1 MTRRTRAFALA
12 AGACLSLSLALFAPV
27 SAYAGKANDTLV
39 YASDSEPENISPY
52 HNNLRE
58 GVIVAHMVW
67 DTLIYRD
74 PTTGAYKPELAT
86 TWKWESPTSLVL
98 DLRHDVNFQNG
109 DHFTADDV
117 VFTFNYVVS
126 PDSKVVTRQNTD
138 WIKNAEKISDYQVR
152 VNLKAPFPAAL
163 EYLSGPTPIYPA
175 AYFKKVG
182 LEGFSKA
189 PVGTGPYRITAVT
202 PGVGVTMVKNPNY
215 FKNSPLGTPK
225 IGTIKFVVI
234 PDPETRSAQL
244 MTGAVDWIWRVPADQ
259 ADSLKSMPNLT
270 VVGGETMRVGY
281 LSMDAQGTS
290 ASNSPFKDVRVRQ
303 AVNYAIDRASLT
315 RNLVRGG
322 SQPVYSACF
331 RTQFGCDTT
340 GVVKYEYNPAKA
352 RELLKAAGYP
362 NGFDTDLYAYRE
374 REYAEAMIGDLRKVG
389 INARLHY
396 LQYAALRTAQRAGKT
411 PMTFQAWGSFSVN
424 DVSAFTSV
432 YFKGGPD
439 DSAKDPTVEKWL
451 DTADSS
457 NDAGIRKVNYSKALT
472 RISEQAYWAPLF
484 SYSTNYAFT
493 SSLNFKA
500 YPDELPRFYEASWK

>member
-12 AGACLSLSLALFAPV
+12 AGASLSLSLSLFAPV

-86 TWKWESPTSLVL
+86 AWKWESPTSLVF

-152 VNLKAPFPAAL
+152 INLKAPFPAAL

-215 FKNSPLGTPK
+215 FRNSPLGAPK
-225 IGTIKFVVI
+225 IGTIKFVVV

-290 ASNSPFKDVRVRQ
+290 ASSSPFKDVRVRQ
-303 AVNYAIDRASLT
+303 AVNYAIDRAALT

-374 REYAEAMIGDLRKVG
+374 REYAEAIIGDLRKVG

-451 DTADSS
+451 NTADSS
-457 NDAGIRKVNYSKALT
+457 NDAGVRKVNYSKALA